1 LNRKRKHTGGVMIYS
16 IIYLGRMRNI
26 RVLLC
31 YTLIV
36 SYMIMYSGCTT
47 TDIEYLNP
55 DTQGSGMLKDITK
68 IKLISGRIINCKDN
82 LISIE
87 KSSDTTG
94 FALIQTSDTVRAGSN
109 GYGYLT
115 SWNELKIPL
124 SDIQNFQI
132 YETKGSGAM
141 SFGIILGSLVLITLL
156 CIAVAGPI
164 FGK

>member
-1 LNRKRKHTGGVMIYS
+1 MFYGILNSR
-16 IIYLGRMRNI
+16 RMRNI
-26 RVLLC
+26 SLRISFF
-31 YTLIV
+31 LIL

-47 TDIEYLNP
+47 TDIVLINP
-55 DTQGSGMLKDITK
+55 DTQGSGMMKDITK
-68 IKLISGRIINCKDN
+68 IKLLSGRIIICKDN
-82 LISIE
+82 LIRIE

-94 FALIQTSDTVRAGSN
+94 FVMIQTTDTVKAGSSGF
-109 GYGYLT
+109 GYKT

-124 SDIQNFQI
+124 SDIKNFQI

-141 SFGIILGSLVLITLL
+141 SFGIILGSLVLFTFL